1 MDLECIFA
9 EAILERSGF
18 SIFFFSTDPVTGG
31 AGLSQETLTQPFTK
45 CTGKRADEL
54 ISASLTVHC
63 VEIGSFAKFP
73 DLV

>member
-18 SIFFFSTDPVTGG
+18 SIFFFSTVPITGG
-31 AGLSQETLTQPFTK
+31 VAF
-45 CTGKRADEL
+45 
-54 ISASLTVHC
+54 LTVRC